1 MKRCHCG
8 WQGRDNAYHR
18 HATLKGLF
26 ARRNKLIPNK
36 KTYPDLIPCLILL
49 FLIIGM
55 PIVMFVLLN
64 GLFCK

>member
-26 ARRNKLIPNK
+26 ARRNKLTSK
-36 KTYPDLIPCLILL
+36 ETYPNLIPCLILL